1 MPRAFVFVH
10 PRTGGTK
17 MGRGDRALPRVESYG
32 LTDQGRVRASNQDHF
47 LIAELARTMWVH
59 RTSMPKSPTQYG
71 AHHGHVFL
79 VADGM
84 GGHRAGDVASALTVE
99 LLEHFLLHVLHRFS
113 NLRDFEM
120 EAVALEFREALGVAR
135 DRIQIASAEDPSL
148 AGMGTT
154 VTMAFASDWKLFV
167 VHAGDS
173 RCYLLRAGK
182 LEQLTSDHT
191 VVAELI
197 RRGALRPEHTA
208 GHAYR
213 HVVTNAVGANLPQLR
228 VDVSQFDLREDDIL
242 LLCSDGLT
250 DMLSDDRL
258 ALILQAEAN
267 PQTTCERLLAE
278 ALAVGGRDNITAIV
292 ARLRSETTS
301 AKLGP

>member
-1 MPRAFVFVH
+1 
-10 PRTGGTK
+10 
-17 MGRGDRALPRVESYG
+17 VESYG

-71 AHHGHVFL
+71 THHGHVFL

-84 GGHRAGDVASALTVE
+84 GGHRAGDVASAFTVE
-99 LLEHFLLHVLHRFS
+99 TLEHFLLHVLHRFS

-120 EAVALEFREALGVAR
+120 EDVALEFREALGVAR
-135 DRIQIASAEDPSL
+135 DRIQAASAEDPSL

-167 VHAGDS
+167 VHAGDR
-173 RCYLLRAGK
+173 RCYPLRAGK

-197 RRGALRPEHTA
+197 RRGALRPENAA

-228 VDVSQFDLREDDIL
+228 VDVSQFDLKEEDML

-258 ALILQAEAN
+258 ALILQEEAN
-267 PQTTCERLLAE
+267 PQTACERLLAE
-278 ALAVGGRDNITAIV
+278 ALAAGGRDNITAIV
-292 ARLRSETTS
+292 ARLRSEKTS
-301 AKLGP
+301 AKVGP